1 MFISVII
8 PCFIHFFGSSAINP
22 INLGLFYTMKLL
34 AKTFAGLEEGLADEI
49 KLLGG
54 QNIKIIKRGVQYEG
68 DKRLLYR
75 SNLELRTALR
85 ILMPIAQ
92 FRARHESAFYNKIKD
107 IDWLKYMDVKQ
118 TFSIDPVVRSTYF
131 THSQYI
137 GLKAKDAIADL
148 FREKMNKRPNVNTA
162 TPDVAINIH
171 INEDEVT
178 VSLDASGD
186 SLHRRGYRVDT
197 LEAPMNE
204 VLAAGMVLLSGWKGD
219 CDFVDAM
226 CGSGTILTEAAL
238 VAQNTP
244 PQYAHPS
251 SPNNREYFCFKRW
264 KDFDQELFDDILKNT
279 QLHKVEVKH
288 RIMGSDINFQ
298 AKRVSERNVEAAFLT
313 DKIELSRKDFFTL
326 IPPSDKGILM
336 MNPPYDDRLKL
347 EDAQDFYKKIGD
359 AMKKNWKGWEV
370 WIISGNLEAVKAIGL
385 KPSKRITLYNGA
397 IECKFLKFEMY

>member
-1 MFISVII
+1 
-8 PCFIHFFGSSAINP
+8 
-22 INLGLFYTMKLL
+22 MKLL
-34 AKTFAGLEEGLADEI
+34 AKTFAGLEEVLADEI
-49 KLLGG
+49 KSLGG

-75 SNLELRTALR
+75 SNIELRTALR

-92 FRARHESAFYNKIKD
+92 FRARHESAFYNKIKE

-162 TPDVAINIH
+162 TPDLAINIH

-186 SLHRRGYRVDT
+186 SLHRRGYRVDSM
-197 LEAPMNE
+197 EAPMNE

-238 VAQNTP
+238 MAQNTP
-244 PQYAHPS
+244 PQYVHPS

-264 KDFDQELFDDILKNT
+264 KDFDKELFEDILKNT
-279 QLHKVEVKH
+279 PLHKVDFKH
-288 RIMGSDINFQ
+288 KIMGSDINFQ

-313 DKIELSRKDFFTL
+313 DKIELSRKDFFAL
-326 IPPSDKGILM
+326 IPSSDKGVLM

>member
-1 MFISVII
+1 
-8 PCFIHFFGSSAINP
+8 
-22 INLGLFYTMKLL
+22 MKLL
-34 AKTFAGLEEGLADEI
+34 AKTFAGLEEVLADEI
-49 KLLGG
+49 KSLGG

-75 SNLELRTALR
+75 SNIELRTALR

-92 FRARHESAFYNKIKD
+92 FRARHESAFYNKIKE
-107 IDWLKYMDVKQ
+107 IDWFKYMDVKQ

-162 TPDVAINIH
+162 TPDVSINIH

-204 VLAAGMVLLSGWKGD
+204 VLAAGMVLLSGWNGD

-238 VAQNTP
+238 IAQNTP
-244 PQYAHPS
+244 PQYAHPT

-264 KDFDQELFDDILKNT
+264 KDFDQELFDDILKST
-279 QLHKVEVKH
+279 QLHKVDFKH
-288 RIMGSDINFQ
+288 RIMGSDISFQ

-313 DKIELSRKDFFTL
+313 DKIELSRKDF
-326 IPPSDKGILM
+326 
-336 MNPPYDDRLKL
+336 Y
-347 EDAQDFYKKIGD
+347 
-359 AMKKNWKGWEV
+359 
-370 WIISGNLEAVKAIGL
+370 
-385 KPSKRITLYNGA
+385 
-397 IECKFLKFEMY
+397 